1 MKDDFVVPLNGL
13 AQGRNEFRRS
23 AGKEFFDRFEN
34 SEILDADLSVTV
46 SVEKSGRFTGV
57 DCEIEGHVTVSCD
70 RCLEDL
76 QLSVNT
82 GFKLSVKFGPA
93 TPGAEPGASGL
104 ETEGDR
110 EIVILPES
118 DTDLDLSQVVYDY
131 VCLSLPVQRV
141 HEEGGCNPDAVKYL
155 NSPESEIFLNKLRR
169 MKVCFITVDEAH
181 CICQWGYDFR
191 PSYLQIS
198 KIREFF
204 PDCPVLALTATATEK
219 AIDDIQ
225 EKLCFRQKNVLKMSF
240 ARDNL
245 AYIVRLEDDIFNGIL
260 HALQS
265 IPGSCIIYSRSRR
278 KCRELA
284 EMLNG
289 LGFSATYYHAGL
301 PSVKKKQDR
310 NSATPQKPEAMP
322 P

>member
-76 QLSVNT
+76 QLPVNT

-93 TPGAEPGASGL
+93 APGAEPGASGP

-110 EIVILPES
+110 EIVILPEN

-155 NSPESEIFLNKLRR
+155 NSPDGGSLGGEKDAQTPFESLKSLLEKNK
-169 MKVCFITVDEAH
+169 
-181 CICQWGYDFR
+181 
-191 PSYLQIS
+191 
-198 KIREFF
+198 
-204 PDCPVLALTATATEK
+204 
-219 AIDDIQ
+219 
-225 EKLCFRQKNVLKMSF
+225 
-240 ARDNL
+240 
-245 AYIVRLEDDIFNGIL
+245 
-260 HALQS
+260 
-265 IPGSCIIYSRSRR
+265 
-278 KCRELA
+278 
-284 EMLNG
+284 
-289 LGFSATYYHAGL
+289 
-301 PSVKKKQDR
+301 
-310 NSATPQKPEAMP
+310 
-322 P
+322 